1 MFKFIHAADIH
12 LDSPLRGLERYEGAP
27 VQQIRE
33 ASRVALENLVTL
45 AIDEQVAFVLIAGDL
60 YDGDWREF
68 RTGLHFVRQASK
80 LRDAGIQV
88 YMIAGN
94 HDAANRMTKS
104 LTLPDNVTLFK
115 SKTAHS
121 VRLDSVNVSIHGQS
135 FATAAV
141 TEDLSLSYPTAI
153 PDSFNIGLLHTCCNG
168 REGHERY
175 APCSVEGLKL
185 KGYDYW
191 ALGHVHTR
199 ETLSSKPFI
208 AFPGNIQGRHVRET
222 GAKGCLLVSVDE
234 TRSCSVEFRP
244 LDVVRWDLA
253 TIDVSNAVSVDDLLA
268 LCSTRIESAH
278 DAADGRI
285 LALRL
290 VLSGQTSL
298 HDSLLAK
305 RHYITNEIRSI
316 ASDVSSGDVWLEKI
330 GMDTT
335 SSVSPGVN
343 AIVSDDAKSEIITLF
358 QEAMSDRT
366 VLEGLGFDLADAIKK
381 LPAELKDSSHAQE
394 HDWFKSIVVEAQSR
408 LLESLHSKESNI

>member
-27 VQQIRE
+27 IQQIRE

-68 RTGLHFVRQASK
+68 RTGLHFVRQATK
-80 LRDAGIQV
+80 LRDAGIPIF
-88 YMIAGN
+88 MIAGN

-104 LTLPDNVTLFK
+104 LTLPNNVTLFK
-115 SKTAHS
+115 SKAAHS
-121 VRLDSVNVSIHGQS
+121 VRLDSVNVAIHGQS

-153 PDSFNIGLLHTCCNG
+153 PDSFNIGLLHTCCTG

-199 ETLSSKPFI
+199 ETLSNKPFI
-208 AFPGNIQGRHVRET
+208 AFPGNIQGRHIRET

-234 TRSCSVEFRP
+234 THSCSVEFRP
-244 LDVVRWDLA
+244 LDVVRWELA
-253 TIDVSNAVSVDDLLA
+253 TLDISNAVSIDDVLA
-268 LCSTRIESAH
+268 LCSTKIECAH
-278 DAADGRI
+278 DAADGRV

-290 VLSGQTSL
+290 VLGGQTGL

-330 GMDTT
+330 GIDTT
-335 SSVSPGVN
+335 SSVSQGVN
-343 AIVSDDAKSEIITLF
+343 AVVSDDAKSEILSLF
-358 QEAMSDRT
+358 QEALADKSN
-366 VLEGLGFDLADAIKK
+366 LEGLGFDLADAIKK
-381 LPAELKDSSHAQE
+381 LPAELKDSSLAQE

-408 LLESLHSKESNI
+408 LLESLQSNEGSI